1 MLGQLNVAPAFLRL
15 LRSRRLWLLLLLTPA
30 VVAAQQVYKWTD
42 AAGTVH
48 YSEHRPVGA
57 ATVMKLSGDE
67 HPATPEQAVEEA
79 SRALADGQAELAQ
92 VDRRQRQ
99 RMCAKARGNLKLLDS
114 DAMVLG
120 HGDMKTATRL
130 SDEQRS
136 AARSEAKQQMG
147 MYCDE

>member
-1 MLGQLNVAPAFLRL
+1 MLGQLNVSLAFLRL
-15 LRSRRLWLLLLLTPA
+15 LGSKRLWLVVLLAPS
-30 VVAAQQVYKWTD
+30 VVAAQQAYKWTD

-57 ATVMKLSGDE
+57 ATVMKLPGDE
-67 HPATPEQAVEEA
+67 HRTTPEQAVEDA
-79 SRALADGQAELAQ
+79 SRALTGGQAELAQ

-99 RMCAKARGNLKLLDS
+99 RMCATARGNLKLLDS
-114 DAMVLG
+114 NAMVLG
-120 HGDMKTATRL
+120 NGDMKTATRL
-130 SDEQRS
+130 SDEQRN